1 MKGNGTPKYPA
12 GLFWIGFLLNMTK
25 NFFLLFPAI
34 LLLILGIFFEK
45 CLLIGLALLILDIAV
60 SFIQQIQIRNA
71 TLNSDNPNF
80 REWQD
85 AILSPEWKENITD
98 LLGSKMEQ
106 NGEVG
111 SDEEDSDDPS
121 A

>member
-1 MKGNGTPKYPA
+1 MKRSGNPKYPA
-12 GLFWIGFLLNMTK
+12 SLFWMGVLLNMTK
-25 NFFLLFPAI
+25 KFFLLFPAI

-45 CLLIGLALLILDIAV
+45 CLLLGLALLILVIAI
-60 SFIQQIQIRNA
+60 SLIEQIQIRNA

-80 REWQD
+80 KEWQD
-85 AILSPEWKENITD
+85 AILSPEWKENIRD
-98 LLGSKMEQ
+98 LMESKIGRD
-106 NGEVG
+106 GEED